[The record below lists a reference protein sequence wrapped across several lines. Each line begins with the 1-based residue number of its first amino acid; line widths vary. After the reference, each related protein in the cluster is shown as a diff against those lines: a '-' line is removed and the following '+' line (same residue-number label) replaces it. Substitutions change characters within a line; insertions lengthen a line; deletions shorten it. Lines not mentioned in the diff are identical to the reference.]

1 MDSLPQDVVTQVR
14 EKKYLIQV
22 SELTPVEGRADD
34 RETVVYEQRVEG
46 LKLSDL
52 IVWIN
57 HG

>member
-1 MDSLPQDVVTQVR
+1 MDALPQDVVTQVR
-14 EKKYLIQV
+14 EKKYLIQA